1 MTGCGAR
8 LRRDECFR
16 VSIQEPV
23 VLRLKNA
30 VGANGFSTDAGEIAP
45 QLEEWRG
52 KYHGHSPLLLKP
64 ASTAEVSA
72 ILRICNDTG
81 TALVPPGGNTGLV
94 GGQIPLHGEVL
105 LSTKRLNKL
114 RALDQSGM
122 TLTAEAGVTLAQV
135 QHAADDKHLFFPLSL
150 ASEGSCTIGGNVATN
165 AGGTHVLRYGMTRA
179 LVLGLEVV
187 LPGGTV
193 LEMLRALHKDNSGY
207 DLKQMFIGSEG
218 TLGVITAATLRLFP
232 KPDVAVTALA
242 AVPSPDCAVKLLGAM
257 QAHTGGMLSAFEL
270 MPRIAMELVTRHI
283 ESTRDPLGQPSP
295 WYVLM
300 EATGGR
306 HANLAASFEDGL
318 ADAIASGLA
327 SDAVVASSAAQAA
340 ALWKLRESISE
351 SQKREG
357 ASIKHDIAV
366 PVAAIPDF
374 LARATPAVLAIA
386 PGARPVS
393 FGHLGDGNL
402 HFNFNSPQAGDDP
415 QFLALWEEMQQTVHD
430 IVKEFG
436 GTISA
441 EHGIGVMK
449 VAQLPRYKSHEEL
462 DAMRALKRTFDP
474 KNILNPG
481 KLIPPVLRL

>member
-1 MTGCGAR
+1 M
-8 LRRDECFR
+8 
-16 VSIQEPV
+16 S
-23 VLRLKNA
+23 VLDRLKDA
-30 VGANGFSTDAGEIAP
+30 VGAKGFSSDPDEIAP
-45 QLEEWRG
+45 HLEEWRS

-64 ASTAEVSA
+64 ATTAEVSA
-72 ILRICNDTG
+72 ILRLCNDGG
-81 TALVPPGGNTGLV
+81 TALVTQGGNTGLV

-105 LSTKRLNKL
+105 LSTGRLNKL
-114 RALDQSGM
+114 RAVDEGGM
-122 TLTAEAGVTLAQV
+122 TLTTEAGVTLAQI
-135 QHAADDKHLFFPLSL
+135 QQTAAGKHFLFPLSL
-150 ASEGSCTIGGNVATN
+150 ASEGSCTIGGNIATN

-187 LPGGTV
+187 LANGTV

-207 DLKQMFIGSEG
+207 DLKQIFIGSEG

-232 KPDVAVTALA
+232 LPDVSVTAFA
-242 AVPSPDCAVKLLGAM
+242 AVPSSDAAVTLLGAM

-270 MPRIAMELVTRHI
+270 MPRIAMELVTKHI
-283 ESTRDPLGQPSP
+283 AGTRDPLAAPSP

-318 ADAIASGLA
+318 AAAITDGLA
-327 SDAVVASSAAQAA
+327 TDAVVASSAAQAQS
-340 ALWKLRESISE
+340 LWKLRESISE

-366 PVAAIPDF
+366 PVAAVPAF
-374 LARATPAVLAIA
+374 LAKATPAVLRLV

-393 FGHLGDGNL
+393 FGHLGDGNI
-402 HFNFNSPQAGDDP
+402 HFNFNAPKPGDDAD
-415 QFLALWEEMQQTVHD
+415 FLALWEEVQQTVHD

-436 GTISA
+436 GSISA
-441 EHGIGVMK
+441 EHGIGAMK
-449 VAQLPRYKSHEEL
+449 VAQLPRYKSHDEL
-462 DAMRALKRTFDP
+462 DAMRALKRAFDP

>member
-1 MTGCGAR
+1 MTVI
-8 LRRDECFR
+8 D
-16 VSIQEPV
+16 
-23 VLRLKNA
+23 RLKDA
-30 VGANGFSTDAGEIAP
+30 VGAKGFTTDPGEIAP
-45 QLEEWRG
+45 HLEEWRG

-64 ASTAEVSA
+64 ATTAEVSA
-72 ILRICNDTG
+72 ILRLCNETG
-81 TALVPPGGNTGLV
+81 TAIVTQGGNTGLV

-105 LSTKRLNKL
+105 LSTQRLNKL
-114 RALDQSGM
+114 RAVDESGI
-122 TLTAEAGVTLAQV
+122 TVTAEAGVTLAEIQ
-135 QHAADDKHLFFPLSL
+135 QAAAARHFLFPLSL
-150 ASEGSCTIGGNVATN
+150 ASEGSCTIGGNIATN

-187 LPGGTV
+187 LANGTV
-193 LEMLRALHKDNSGY
+193 LEMLRALHKDNTGY
-207 DLKQMFIGSEG
+207 DLKQLFIGSEG

-232 KPDVAVTALA
+232 MPDISVTALA
-242 AVPSPDCAVKLLGAM
+242 AVPSPDAAVKLLGAM
-257 QAHTGGMLSAFEL
+257 QGQTGGMLSAFEL
-270 MPRIAMELVTRHI
+270 MPRIAMDFVTSHI
-283 ESTRDPLGQPSP
+283 DGTRDPLAAPSP

-300 EATGGR
+300 EATGGK

-318 ADAIASGLA
+318 AAAITDGLV
-327 SDAVVASSAAQAA
+327 SDAVVASSAGQAA
-340 ALWKLRESISE
+340 GLWKLREGISE

-374 LARATPAVLAIA
+374 LAKATPAVLAVV

-402 HFNFNSPQAGDDP
+402 HFNFNSPKAGNDVP
-415 QFLALWEEMQQTVHD
+415 FLDQWEEVQQTVHD

-436 GTISA
+436 GSISA
-441 EHGIGVMK
+441 EHGIGAMK

-462 DAMRALKRTFDP
+462 DAMRALKHAYDP